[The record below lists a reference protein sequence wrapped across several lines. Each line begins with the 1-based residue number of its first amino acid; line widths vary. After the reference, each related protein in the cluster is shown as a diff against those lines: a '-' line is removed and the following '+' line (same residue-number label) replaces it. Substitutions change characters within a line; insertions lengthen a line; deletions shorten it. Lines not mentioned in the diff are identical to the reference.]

1 MLLKGR
7 LSSNKL
13 KIHFLIMSSPYQ
25 TIIQQRQP
33 SDVEIFH
40 NVHPDVQPPSLSAE
54 QLGLSHQDVNDYR
67 SAGELIK
74 SLAKTI
80 HLWRQNM
87 PNDAEPTVVAMLN
100 GGLQIQVSRLAQE
113 SFHGIRIEG
122 TAGGNPCMVLTHQ
135 NNVELL
141 CYVQKVSEEEPERRI
156 GFIIDG
162 QEVEE

>member
-1 MLLKGR
+1 MKR
-7 LSSNKL
+7 
-13 KIHFLIMSSPYQ
+13 PYQ

-33 SDVEIFH
+33 TDVEIFH
-40 NVHPDVQPPSLSAE
+40 NVHPDVKPPCLTAE
-54 QLGLSHQDVNDYR
+54 EMGLSHQSVNDYR

-80 HLWRQNM
+80 HSWRQRM
-87 PNDAEPTVVAMLN
+87 PEDAEPTIVAILN
-100 GGLQIQVSRLAQE
+100 GGLQIQVTRLVQE

-122 TAGGNPCMVLTHQ
+122 NAGGNPCMVLTHQ

-141 CYVQKVSEEEPERRI
+141 CYVQQVTEEEPKRRI

-162 QEVEE
+162 QEIEE

>member
-1 MLLKGR
+1 
-7 LSSNKL
+7 
-13 KIHFLIMSSPYQ
+13 MSSPYQ

-40 NVHPDVQPPSLSAE
+40 NVHPDVKPPCLSVE
-54 QLGLSHQDVNDYR
+54 EMGLSHQDVNDYR

-80 HLWRQNM
+80 HTWRQHM
-87 PNDAEPTVVAMLN
+87 PKDAEPTIVAMLN
-100 GGLQIQVSRLAQE
+100 GGLQIHVTRLVQE

-141 CYVQKVSEEEPERRI
+141 CYVQQVAEEEPKQRI

-162 QEVEE
+162 HEIEE